1 MTSPIYE
8 VKMRERHLAILL
20 LDLIGST
27 AYVQKNGARKA
38 AIHFQNHD
46 RMARSLLYK
55 FNGREIDRSD
65 GFLCSFDNV
74 LDAVNFAL
82 HYQKQVP
89 PKIKIGARIG
99 IHWGIVV
106 EVHQDELFV
115 AHNAKRIEIEG
126 LAKNIAARTMSLCQK
141 DQVLLTEEAFKKV
154 RNRTNSET
162 PKGTMYACVGVY
174 KFKGVFE
181 SQVVYAV
188 GDSVASLQP
197 PPSSEKVKRLGGP
210 EKIRVRLRDQK
221 IKDILIWIY
230 WRLTILSVLIWL
242 LLFYYFVSMP
252 QARLMLGLNS
262 FSWVDSVNWY
272 LSLLFEHIKKEYL

>member
-188 GDSVASLQP
+188 GDSVVSLQP